1 MCTCVIAHLYCWQNI
16 WTIKWISVKLQKVN
30 IGRTVHLQTNMAP
43 LTWVAMW
50 CLIHFHSPTHHT
62 RRCIRCSSFQHW
74 TKNLFSPVDDFILKL
89 GRTRQVKL
97 NSCPLME
104 LFLFFCHQAAE
115 MALRLASVNR
125 WCVSGTP
132 VQRGL
137 EGIIYLSKNSF
148 SELPKTADW

>member
-1 MCTCVIAHLYCWQNI
+1 MRQV
-16 WTIKWISVKLQKVN
+16 
-30 IGRTVHLQTNMAP
+30 
-43 LTWVAMW
+43 
-50 CLIHFHSPTHHT
+50 
-62 RRCIRCSSFQHW
+62 FQDW
-74 TKNLFSPVDDFILKL
+74 TKSLFSPVDDLILKL

-97 NSCPLME
+97 NSRPLME
-104 LFLFFCHQAAE
+104 LCFFVFCHQAAE

-148 SELPKTADW
+148 SELPKATD